1 MYLRAQRLPRIG
13 ACSGMDWLDWLL
25 YSLAVLGKKMRGL
38 DAWKCLVHPSCGNEE
53 LVDGGP
59 VSLELSHNDESF
71 SRLWGNEMTV
81 LVGHH
86 LIVPGCYYAVPISLS
101 TCIGA
106 HDSLIARL

>member
-1 MYLRAQRLPRIG
+1 MEI
-13 ACSGMDWLDWLL
+13 
-25 YSLAVLGKKMRGL
+25 
-38 DAWKCLVHPSCGNEE
+38 EE